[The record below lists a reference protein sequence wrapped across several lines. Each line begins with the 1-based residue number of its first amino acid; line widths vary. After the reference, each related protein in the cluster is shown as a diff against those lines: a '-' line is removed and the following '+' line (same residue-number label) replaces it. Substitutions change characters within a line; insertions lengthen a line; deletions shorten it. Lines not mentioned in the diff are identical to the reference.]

1 MELLVDDL
9 HGRYVPQELW
19 ERYRDEF
26 DLPEADYDEFESI
39 MSDPDHEAYWEA
51 FEELLSLPLYL
62 GEWGSLMLNESG
74 AVLWLT
80 FTEAEEEDEPE
91 DE

>member
-19 ERYRDEF
+19 ERFRDEF
-26 DLPEADYDEFESI
+26 DLPEADYEEFEGI

-51 FEELLSLPLYL
+51 FDELLSLPLYL
-62 GEWGSLMLNESG
+62 GEWGSLTLSESG
-74 AVLWLT
+74 AVLWL
-80 FTEAEEEDEPE
+80 AEGEESLEE
-91 DE
+91 